1 MSSSIRLVV
10 EFPATIFTLNF
21 LFRLC
26 GWRFHFA
33 LTGVVAGIGL
43 QIRLLIVVL
52 DFYFGFE
59 QLVTIKNKS
68 ERKMKNERT
77 RDR

>member
-1 MSSSIRLVV
+1 MSSSICLVV

-26 GWRFHFA
+26 GWWFHFA

-43 QIRLLIVVL
+43 QVRLLIAVL
-52 DFYFGFE
+52 DFYFGLE
-59 QLVTIKNKS
+59 QLVIIKNKS